1 MGKRK
6 LQKLEANTKLSWAEW
21 LIDRKETLT
30 LQDEK
35 PQDANFIPHDHSTQ
49 GFAGIPGPTSP
60 GVLPRTVP
68 KSTKRRNKGR

>member
-6 LQKLEANTKLSWAEW
+6 LQKLEANAKLSWAEW

-30 LQDEK
+30 LQDERT
-35 PQDANFIPHDHSTQ
+35 QDTNFIPHDHSRQ

-60 GVLPRTVP
+60 GVLPRAVP
-68 KSTKRRNKGR
+68 KSAKRQKKRQ